1 MSGASDYFVS
11 GGFNCAETVF
21 RVLVDNGIVDAPRE
35 HVRALTGL
43 GGGLQRNLVCGAVL
57 GATTALSWAYGRT
70 DMSGSR
76 DSSKE
81 VVQLFLD
88 RFKEEFGEFNCRD
101 LRMNHLGTDDMD
113 APERRPKCLEFVNR
127 AIEIATEIVEEK
139 AKA

>member
-1 MSGASDYFVS
+1 
-11 GGFNCAETVF
+11 
-21 RVLVDNGIVDAPRE
+21 
-35 HVRALTGL
+35 
-43 GGGLQRNLVCGAVL
+43 
-57 GATTALSWAYGRT
+57 
-70 DMSGSR
+70 MSGSR

-113 APERRPKCLEFVNR
+113 APERRPKCSEFVNR

>member
-1 MSGASDYFVS
+1 MSNASDYFVS

-21 RVLVDNGIVDAPRE
+21 RVLVDNGIVDAPHE

-57 GATTALSWAYGRT
+57 GAATALSWTYGRT

-76 DSSKE
+76 DPAKE

-88 RFKEEFGEFNCRD
+88 RFKEEFGELNCRD
-101 LRMNHLGTDDMD
+101 LREKHLGTDDMD
-113 APERRPKCLEFVNR
+113 APERRAQCLEFVNR
-127 AIEIATEIVEEK
+127 AIEIATEIVEER
-139 AKA
+139 AKV